1 MSNVLLEVTDLK
13 QYTYCPRIV
22 FYRYCLPRV
31 RPVTFTMEEGIR
43 SHQEEDLR
51 EERRSLRNYNLT
63 EGERAFHLS
72 LQSTRLG
79 LTGRID
85 LAIATP
91 SRTASHAEG
100 IVVEFK
106 LTEQK
111 AGAHFKLQL
120 AAYALLLEEAWAMP
134 VKRAFMY
141 SISLRKAEPVSIT
154 PQLRHKVIQT
164 VSQIRQIVDNE
175 IMPPPPDSLRPCVTC
190 EFRRFCNDV
199 I

>member
-1 MSNVLLEVTDLK
+1 MSDFLLEVTDLK

-22 FYRYCLPRV
+22 FYRYCLPRI
-31 RPVTFTMEEGIR
+31 RPVTFTMQEGIR
-43 SHQEEDLR
+43 SHQEEDER
-51 EERRSLRNYNLT
+51 EERRGLRNYHLAQ
-63 EGERAFHLS
+63 GERAFHLS

-91 SRTASHAEG
+91 SRTAPDAEG
-100 IVVEFK
+100 VVVEYK

-120 AAYALLLEEAWAMP
+120 AAYALLLEEAWGLP
-134 VKRAFMY
+134 VKQGYLY
-141 SISLRKAEPVSIT
+141 SISMRKAEPVPIT
-154 PQLRHKVIQT
+154 PHLRQKVMRTVAHIQHMIARET
-164 VSQIRQIVDNE
+164 
-175 IMPPPPDSLRPCVTC
+175 MPPPPASLRPCLTC

-199 I
+199 V